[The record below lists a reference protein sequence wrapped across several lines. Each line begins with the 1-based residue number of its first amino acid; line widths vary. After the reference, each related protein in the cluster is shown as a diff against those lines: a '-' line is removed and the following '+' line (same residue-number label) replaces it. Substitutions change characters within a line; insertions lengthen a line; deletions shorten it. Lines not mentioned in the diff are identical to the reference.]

1 MKKLISLFIITIMMF
16 TSIPI
21 AGSFAAEEKINDW
34 PLMERAIHF
43 EKEKDYTNAITYW
56 EDIIVLYSKYTTIYA
71 YENAGHFAMKAG
83 NYYAGE
89 YNNGIFEPEKATKYY
104 RVAYDSYLK
113 FGELSGST
121 KNNWAFVGA
130 KRKLDTIKTEIELY
144 IKKDM
149 NAVKALTR
157 ELAKYEPESGIYIG
171 IYGEGNKSLIKDYV
185 VDPQRIT
192 EVYGTSHSSLLYYN
206 NYGVTPFATNA
217 ATRMKAIGGSLQI
230 HMQPNKL
237 DDVVDGTYLRTFAR
251 EAKASGIPVFLRFG
265 GEMNGEWVPW
275 GLKPAQYIEKFKVV
289 HDVMAEEAPNVVM
302 VWAPNFFP
310 WDNMAEFYPGDEY
323 VDWVGVS
330 CYTTLSYTSETKES
344 KLKANPIDLL
354 RYIVADYGERKPI
367 MIVEGAVS
375 TYAVEEPSID
385 YTEWT
390 INNLRRF
397 YSYIPLVYPE
407 IKAMYYYDA
416 SGVGGG
422 KESYVLSAKP
432 DVKDVYNEL
441 INSEYHLTTMDD
453 KSPYKYELI
462 GDSIEK
468 NTVSFASYVK
478 SYEPII
484 SKVQY
489 LVNSDLKATSAKIP
503 FAFDYDFSK
512 ESGSSATVT
521 VKAYLKD
528 GKLVSSKDYLVKLR
542 EPDIKVIYKNKAISF
557 DQMPVIIDGTTM
569 VPMRHIFETFG
580 MEVGYEAATQTIT
593 ATDDNNTINLKI
605 DSDKAIVNGKE
616 MLTALPV
623 KLISSRTMV
632 PVRFISESLGITV
645 GYEHKT
651 RTITLN

>member
-1 MKKLISLFIITIMMF
+1 MKKIITLFIVTVMMF
-16 TSIPI
+16 SSII
-21 AGSFAAEEKINDW
+21 QISSFAAEEKINDW
-34 PLMERAIHF
+34 PLMEKAIKY
-43 EKEKDYTNAITYW
+43 EKEKDYTSAIKYW
-56 EDIIVLYSKYTTIYA
+56 EDIIELYSKYTTIYA
-71 YENAGHFAMKAG
+71 YENGGHFAMKAG

-89 YNNGIFEPEKATKYY
+89 YNDNIFEPEKATKYY
-104 RVAYDSYLK
+104 QIAYDSYLK

-130 KRKLDTIKTEIELY
+130 KRKLDTIKTEIDLY

-149 NAVKALTR
+149 SSVKTLSR
-157 ELAKYEPESGIYIG
+157 KLEKYEPQSGIYIG
-171 IYGEGNKSLIKDYV
+171 IYGEGNKSLIKDFV
-185 VDPQRIT
+185 VDTERIE
-192 EVYGTSHSSLLYYN
+192 EVYGTQHASLLYYN

-217 ATRMKAIGGSLQI
+217 AKRMKAIGGSLQI
-230 HMQPNKL
+230 HMQPNNL
-237 DDVVDGTYLRTFAR
+237 DEVSDGSYLRTFAR
-251 EAKASGIPVFLRFG
+251 EAKASGIPIFLRFG

-275 GLKPAQYIEKFKVV
+275 GLKPEKYIEKFKLV
-289 HDVMAEEAPNVVM
+289 HDIMEEDAPNVVM

-354 RYIVADYGERKPI
+354 TYIVKDYGERKPI

-390 INNLRRF
+390 KNNLRRF

-422 KESYVLSAKP
+422 KESYVLSDKP
-432 DVKDVYNEL
+432 AVKEVYNEL
-441 INSEYHLTTMDD
+441 INSDYHLRSMDD
-453 KSPYKYELI
+453 VSPYKYELVA
-462 GDSIEK
+462 DSIEK
-468 NTVSFASYVK
+468 NTISFASYVK

-489 LVNSDLKATSAKIP
+489 LVNGDLKATVTKLP
-503 FAFDYDFSK
+503 FEFEYDFSK
-512 ESGSSATVT
+512 ESGTSVTVS
-521 VKAYLKD
+521 VKAYLSD
-528 GKLVSSKDYLVKLR
+528 GKLVSKKDFEVKLR
-542 EPDIKVIYKNKAISF
+542 EPDIKVLYKNKAISF
-557 DQMPVIIDGTTM
+557 DQMPVIIEGTTM

-580 MEVGYEAATQTIT
+580 MEVGYEASTETIT
-593 ATDDNNTINLKI
+593 AKDADNTIILQIN
-605 DSDKAIVNGKE
+605 SDKAIVNGKE
-616 MLTALPV
+616 MKTTLPV

-651 RTITLN
+651 RTITLD